1 MARLDQAWRWLGEF
15 RRANYITKVL
25 DFARFDQSAL
35 NTERSV
41 VPLQRIFQQLD
52 LDFEDVAAAR
62 DVTLTVRTTAVVLLT
77 DAPTLQ
83 RILDNLVS
91 NAIKFSSGRVL
102 VGARRRNGGIAIE
115 VWDQGLGIPSAAL
128 PHIFKPFYQT
138 SVALK
143 GQEGVGLG
151 LAVVKRLADGLEY
164 KLTVRSQLGQGTVV
178 NVLVPAADV
187 HTLDPGD
194 PYELNE

>member
-1 MARLDQAWRWLGEF
+1 M
-15 RRANYITKVL
+15 
-25 DFARFDQSAL
+25 
-35 NTERSV
+35 
-41 VPLQRIFQQLD
+41 
-52 LDFEDVAAAR
+52 
-62 DVTLTVRTTAVVLLT
+62 VLLT

-115 VWDQGLGIPSAAL
+115 VWDQGLGIPSEAL

-194 PYELNE
+194 PHAFNE